1 MAKPRRRVAE
11 GVPSMP
17 EELVS
22 FRFGDWHDPADVDG
36 FEAPLGADPATVE
49 EHRFA
54 YLAAKAK
61 ARQTDARWRW
71 RVEHEGCD
79 LPPGVRMRA

>member
-1 MAKPRRRVAE
+1 MAKPRKRVAE

-36 FEAPLGADPATVE
+36 FEAPSDEVE
-49 EHRFA
+49 SHRWA